1 MKSVGETLENVCRR
15 TFNSHPLQ
23 SVHLQCKSYC
33 MQKTSRLV
41 NTNVPT
47 RVQSTRK
54 FNSIRS
60 RQTNGHDAS
69 LNYVLAFFFEKK
81 TGTDERHHLAATH
94 DVRERNVE
102 RRLLDHPSRFFCADC
117 RLKIAWYHPLA
128 RQKTHSVSER
138 LKVSP
143 SCIWVWF
150 SNVCRLRNFLL
161 KSK

>member
-33 MQKTSRLV
+33 MQKTSSLV

-69 LNYVLAFFFEKK
+69 LNYVLAFFFEKNGDWWA
-81 TGTDERHHLAATH
+81 TPSSGHTWRSWTERGEAI
-94 DVRERNVE
+94 VG
-102 RRLLDHPSRFFCADC
+102 PPQSFFLRWLSFKDC
-117 RLKIAWYHPLA
+117 LIPPP
-128 RQKTHSVSER
+128 RQTKNTFCFWTT
-138 LKVSP
+138 KG
-143 SCIWVWF
+143 IT
-150 SNVCRLRNFLL
+150 FLHMGMVFECL
-161 KSK
+161 